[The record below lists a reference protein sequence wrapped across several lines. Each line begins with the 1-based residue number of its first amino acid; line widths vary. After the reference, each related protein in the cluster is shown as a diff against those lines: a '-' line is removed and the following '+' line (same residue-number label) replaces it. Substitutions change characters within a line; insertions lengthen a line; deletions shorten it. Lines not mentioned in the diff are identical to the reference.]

1 MYVGRT
7 KDVKVDQL
15 PMEGV
20 KEGSYYVLCR
30 KIGKMGC

>member
-1 MYVGRT
+1 MYVGKT

-15 PMEGV
+15 PMEEV
-20 KEGSYYVLCR
+20 KEDFYYVLCR